1 MRNVVELADDPLA
14 RRLATD
20 LTTDNVHSAV
30 ASFFSNP
37 TAAQG
42 TYGPIASWHTA
53 AVTSFEYLFCGYS
66 NADCGTAYDLGS
78 VIERANLTVGV
89 LLTTLL
95 LPTPLFSV
103 RIHPQC
109 HLVQRGHWQ
118 LGHVV
123 GDHHEWE

>member
-53 AVTSFEYLFCGYS
+53 AVTSFEYLFCGY
-66 NADCGTAYDLGS
+66 NRADICGTAYDLGS
-78 VIERANLTVGV
+78 MIERANLTVGV
-89 LLTTLL
+89 LLTTL
-95 LPTPLFSV
+95 FSPIAPIFV
-103 RIHPQC
+103 RIHRQC
-109 HLVQRGHWQ
+109 QIVQRGHWQ
-118 LGHVV
+118 LGHVI
-123 GDHHEWE
+123 GDHHV